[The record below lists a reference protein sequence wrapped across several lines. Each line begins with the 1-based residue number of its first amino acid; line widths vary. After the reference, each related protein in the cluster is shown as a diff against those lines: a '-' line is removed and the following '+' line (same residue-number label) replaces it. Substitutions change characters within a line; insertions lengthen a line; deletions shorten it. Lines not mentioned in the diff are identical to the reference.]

1 MSNLK
6 QNNMNYTGLKK
17 NLNNQTLTFEQEMEM
32 LDMQMETYKQSME
45 FNAKLRREYEYL
57 RS

>member
-1 MSNLK
+1 
-6 QNNMNYTGLKK
+6 MNYTGLKK

-32 LDMQMETYKQSME
+32 LDMQMEMYKQSME